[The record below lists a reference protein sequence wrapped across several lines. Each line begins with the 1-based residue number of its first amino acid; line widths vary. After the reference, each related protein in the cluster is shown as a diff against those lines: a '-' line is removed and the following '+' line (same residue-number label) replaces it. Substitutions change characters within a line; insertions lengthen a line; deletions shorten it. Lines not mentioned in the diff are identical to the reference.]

1 MAVNY
6 SGKQC
11 ATCEFWD
18 GEREDWMHQR
28 ASVKDIHKEGI
39 CTNLK
44 SSFKK
49 KGTSCSH
56 HCIKWEKWESLTRMK

>member
-11 ATCEFWD
+11 AICEFLD

-28 ASVKDIHKEGI
+28 TSVKDIHKEGI
-39 CTNLK
+39 CTNLILILNQPIDK
-44 SSFKK
+44 SSAIISPFCVK
-49 KGTSCSH
+49 
-56 HCIKWEKWESLTRMK
+56 LP